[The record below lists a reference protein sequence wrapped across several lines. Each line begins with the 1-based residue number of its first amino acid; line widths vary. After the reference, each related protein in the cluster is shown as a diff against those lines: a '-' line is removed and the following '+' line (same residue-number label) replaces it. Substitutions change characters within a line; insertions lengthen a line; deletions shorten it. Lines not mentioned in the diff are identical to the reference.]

1 MDIQTA
7 NTLFD
12 NGTFSAMY
20 KAGFITSKIFSYR
33 EIYLWVH
40 AQMQVRGIT
49 KNQAV
54 LEAEAKFGKD
64 ERTIWRALNSFEDT
78 I

>member
-1 MDIQTA
+1 MNIQTA

-40 AQMQVRGIT
+40 AQMQIRGLT

-54 LEAEAKFGKD
+54 LEAEAKFRKD
-64 ERTIWRALNSFEDT
+64 ERTIWRALNSFNT